1 MAEPLRSG
9 RVFSAPHV
17 AGYWA
22 KARAAIDGGPVWH
35 PLAYHCPDVAAA
47 ADRLLANSPRR
58 LEPLAGLAQTSPAAL
73 HGLFVLLIALHDI
86 GKFSRRFQPRATR
99 RGKPSGTVAAMPIQ
113 MLAMTRSGSPCGTRS
128 SRSSSVLRRAPRGR
142 PGSVGGYHRASRP
155 SGRQRRRGLT
165 LASRVSSLRE
175 GGPPRVGQRY
185 GRLISR
191 TIGYSLRLHPG
202 QPSVKLPQIS

>member
-35 PLAYHCPDVAAA
+35 PLAYHCLDVAAA

-86 GKFSRRFQPRATR
+86 GKFSRRFQAKSGRRGAERHGGRDAHSDARHDAIGFALWDEVQPLLGRTSTSPTRTAGLCGRLSPGITAVRSTEATR
-99 RGKPSGTVAAMPIQ
+99 AYTGE
-113 MLAMTRSGSPCGTRS
+113 
-128 SRSSSVLRRAPRGR
+128 
-142 PGSVGGYHRASRP
+142 PGF
-155 SGRQRRRGLT
+155 
-165 LASRVSSLRE
+165 
-175 GGPPRVGQRY
+175 
-185 GRLISR
+185 
-191 TIGYSLRLHPG
+191 
-202 QPSVKLPQIS
+202 LPT

>member
-86 GKFSRRFQPRATR
+86 GKFSRRFQA
-99 RGKPSGTVAAMPIQ
+99 KSDQAWPSGTVAAMPIQ

-128 SRSSSVLRRAPRGR
+128 SRSSAYFDEPHEDGRALWAAITGHHGR
-142 PGSVGGYHRASRP
+142 PVDRGDAGLHWRAGFPPYVRADL
-155 SGRQRRRGLT
+155 RAL
-165 LASRVSSLRE
+165 VSDMAA
-175 GGPPRVGQRY
+175 
-185 GRLISR
+185 
-191 TIGYSLRLHPG
+191 
-202 QPSVKLPQIS
+202 

>member
-86 GKFSRRFQPRATR
+86 GKFSRRFQA
-99 RGKPSGTVAAMPIQ
+99 KSDQAWPSGTVAAMPIQ

-128 SRSSSVLRRAPRGR
+128 SRSPERTSTSPTRTA
-142 PGSVGGYHRASRP
+142 
-155 SGRQRRRGLT
+155 GLC
-165 LASRVSSLRE
+165 
-175 GGPPRVGQRY
+175 
-185 GRLISR
+185 GRLS
-191 TIGYSLRLHPG
+191 PG
-202 QPSVKLPQIS
+202 ITAVRSTEATRAYTGEPGFLPT